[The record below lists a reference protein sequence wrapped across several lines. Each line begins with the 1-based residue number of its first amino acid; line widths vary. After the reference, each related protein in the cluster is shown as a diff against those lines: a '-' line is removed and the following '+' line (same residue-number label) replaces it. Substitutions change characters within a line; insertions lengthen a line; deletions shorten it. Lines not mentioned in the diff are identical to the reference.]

1 MYKEGSVV
9 GRVENLPCLCR
20 DSPLSLSPRY
30 PLGRHDTD
38 RRYYYYFLYFIRRF
52 CQIGKGKEGC
62 GRVVVRKQLGIVNA
76 YTMEASFM
84 GADQV
89 Q

>member
-1 MYKEGSVV
+1 MLCFVFVTCMLKYIVV
-9 GRVENLPCLCR
+9 YSDL
-20 DSPLSLSPRY
+20 
-30 PLGRHDTD
+30 
-38 RRYYYYFLYFIRRF
+38 FF
-52 CQIGKGKEGC
+52 QIGKGKEGC

-89 Q
+89 STEQQFLVDFNYFNTSSTPAPKICIPA